1 MVIRRQLK
9 QRYVLTFFEKLTRAM
24 TSSRQRFL
32 KRVGDSSV

>member
-9 QRYVLTFFEKLTRAM
+9 QRYVLTFFEKLTRAN
-24 TSSRQRFL
+24 SRQRFL